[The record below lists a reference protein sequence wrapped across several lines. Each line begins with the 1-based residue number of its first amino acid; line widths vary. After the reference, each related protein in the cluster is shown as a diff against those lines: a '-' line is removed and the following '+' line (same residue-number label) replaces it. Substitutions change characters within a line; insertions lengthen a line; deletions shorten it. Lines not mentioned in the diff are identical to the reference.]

1 MADGDND
8 NNININES
16 INIPRSTSEPDLSAL
31 ASIQIEDLPQVLPSL
46 NLDEL
51 PSESSD
57 VHLPTLPPVTP
68 LPIPIPPALPSLLSV
83 GSVSFSDYVATEI
96 ARNVAAPS
104 PPAQQPGSGH
114 IQTPT
119 LDLQQFLAITAKD
132 DSPPLPHSTHGSPLQ
147 TPRINFKPSPSL
159 PSKSP
164 KPLPSANPRLRQI
177 PSAGPERRQTFDG
190 GLESLIPNSGS
201 FGPGASF
208 GFDGMS
214 ADGEDSIFGGEK
226 NICGSMHSISP
237 LAQRQHKLCCLEV
250 LPSGKTIRRELTR
263 SEILQESRETLHKSH
278 PSMADAAQ
286 WMKQLDGRSSNK
298 DHHADV
304 NGNDD
309 DDKEEG
315 NDNNNAQQ
323 KMESFAS
330 LVDGNPSVD
339 RGMRREAR
347 EKLKGYLRNYL
358 RNSLVPRDIRQ
369 VDPAFAPK
377 PALWIRHTALVFSM
391 EKLRAII
398 FRSKLLIFDPD
409 SEATVKAAD
418 IAAKLVQVYSDG
430 TPFELKALEALL
442 IHVLN
447 ELDTYFTDLKPNVDM
462 QLKELPADLS
472 GKKLEELRLLKQ
484 KLSHLRSRS
493 VTVQDLLEKLLDEDD
508 DMANM
513 YLTEKHTK
521 DGARNSGDHDEVEML
536 LEAYLQGVD
545 DIVNQTTLLS
555 DAIEDTEDLVMIH
568 LDTLR
573 NRLLSVELGLS
584 VVSMTFGVGSVVS
597 GIFGMNL
604 PIALFDEGTSPA
616 WFAGV
621 SVGIVLFIILCSWNV
636 LRVLKNRGLCTFR

>member
-1 MADGDND
+1 MAADDND
-8 NNININES
+8 NINVNDS
-16 INIPRSTSEPDLSAL
+16 SNLPRATSEPDLSAL

-46 NLDEL
+46 NLENL
-51 PSESSD
+51 PPEAYDDRLPPFTTPAPSP
-57 VHLPTLPPVTP
+57 LPTPQ
-68 LPIPIPPALPSLLSV
+68 ALPSLLSV
-83 GSVSFSDYVATEI
+83 ASVSFSDYVATEI
-96 ARNVAAPS
+96 ARSVAAPS
-104 PPAQQPGSGH
+104 PPAQPGLPGLV
-114 IQTPT
+114 QTPT
-119 LDLQQFLAITAKD
+119 LDLQQFLSSNAED
-132 DSPPLPHSTHGSPLQ
+132 DGPPLPHSTNGSPLR
-147 TPRINFKPSPSL
+147 TPGIKFKPSPSA
-159 PSKSP
+159 PSKPALRGTSP
-164 KPLPSANPRLRQI
+164 A
-177 PSAGPERRQTFDG
+177 PERRQTFDG
-190 GLESLIPNSGS
+190 GVEGFMPTSGS

-208 GFDGMS
+208 GLEGMS
-214 ADGEDSIFGGEK
+214 AHKSLDEPDSIFGGEK
-226 NICGSMHSISP
+226 NISGSIHSISP
-237 LAQRQHKLCCLEV
+237 LAQRQHKLCCLEI
-250 LPSGKTIRRELTR
+250 LPTGETSRREFTR
-263 SEILQESRETLHKSH
+263 PEILEESRETLHKSH

-286 WMKQLDGRSSNK
+286 WMRKLDGKQNSK
-298 DHHADV
+298 KYDEEEEEKGEEV
-304 NGNDD
+304 
-309 DDKEEG
+309 KENQE
-315 NDNNNAQQ
+315 
-323 KMESFAS
+323 MEFFAS
-330 LVDGNPSVD
+330 LVDGNTSID
-339 RGMRREAR
+339 KGIRRGAR
-347 EKLKGYLRNYL
+347 EKLRGYLRNYL

-398 FRSKLLIFDPD
+398 FRNKLLIFDPD
-409 SEATVKAAD
+409 SEATILAAD
-418 IAAKLVQVYSDG
+418 IAGKLVQVSSDG

-442 IHVLN
+442 IHVLG
-447 ELDTYFTDLKPNVDM
+447 ELEGVFTKLKPDVDV
-462 QLKELPADLS
+462 QLRELPADLS

-484 KLSHLRSRS
+484 RLSHLRSRS

-604 PIALFDEGTSPA
+604 PISLFDEGTSPA
-616 WFAGV
+616 WFWGV
-621 SVGIVLFIILCSWNV
+621 SAAIVLFIVLCSWIV
-636 LRVLKNRGLCTFR
+636 LRILKNRGLFTVR